1 MFRFSLLT
9 RILIMNPRYLVNTKI
24 WEVDSGFDDGSRPGG
39 ALQPGDEH
47 PFATYFGV
55 DTK

>member
-1 MFRFSLLT
+1 
-9 RILIMNPRYLVNTKI
+9 MNPRYLVNTKI